1 MDTIIKDEL
10 LTLVSH
16 ILAPLIHQGF
26 QSIYDIALK
35 YKTKHNVNADVLRI
49 FQDLLRNVIPNW
61 NADII
66 ENETKRISIL
76 CKYGDQLPLFLKT
89 IRRAYVVSMT
99 ERPVEELQAYKEL
112 EMNEFIQRIYLFAA
126 REIYNNPYLFSDT
139 LGPKEIKENQRD
151 TLRLISDSIRDVI
164 RQSLPIAEIA
174 TQYLETTPERL
185 EIALLG
191 NDGSNNAQQVF
202 TTYNVQEEPHGV
214 SLPDKAPAVAK
225 VSALTADSSQ
235 QPLPNLVHEIVLR
248 SSNQAP
254 TISAIQGGGGGERGR
269 STIASISNFIREIPA
284 ELVDD
289 TVVQSTIEDL
299 ERSRI

>member
-10 LTLVSH
+10 LTLVSQ

-61 NADII
+61 NAEII
-66 ENETKRISIL
+66 ENETKRILIL
-76 CKYGDQLPLFLKT
+76 CKYGDQLPLFIKT

-126 REIYNNPYLFSDT
+126 REIYNNPYLFSDS

-151 TLRLISDSIRDVI
+151 TLHLISDSIRDVI

-214 SLPDKAPAVAK
+214 SLPDNAPAVAK

-235 QPLPNLVHEIVLR
+235 QPLPNLVQEIVLR
-248 SSNQAP
+248 SSNQGP
-254 TISAIQGGGGGERGR
+254 TISAIQGGGVGERG

>member
-10 LTLVSH
+10 LALVSH
-16 ILAPLIHQGF
+16 SLAPLIHQGF

-61 NADII
+61 NAEII

-76 CKYGDQLPLFLKT
+76 CKYGDQLPLFIKT

-112 EMNEFIQRIYLFAA
+112 EMNEFVQRIYLFAA

-151 TLRLISDSIRDVI
+151 TLRLITDSIRDVI

-202 TTYNVQEEPHGV
+202 TTYNVQEEPHV
-214 SLPDKAPAVAK
+214 ALSQPEPDVPVPT
-225 VSALTADSSQ
+225 VDSSK
-235 QPLPNLVHEIVLR
+235 QPLPNLVQEIVLR

-254 TISAIQGGGGGERGR
+254 TISAVQGGMAKGM

>member
-61 NADII
+61 NAEII

-76 CKYGDQLPLFLKT
+76 CKYGDQLPLFIKT

-99 ERPVEELQAYKEL
+99 ERPVEELHAYKEL
-112 EMNEFIQRIYLFAA
+112 EMNDFIQRIYLFAA

-214 SLPDKAPAVAK
+214 SLPNAPAVTK

-235 QPLPNLVHEIVLR
+235 QQPLPNLVQEIVLR

-254 TISAIQGGGGGERGR
+254 TISVIQRGGVGERG